1 MQDIPAK
8 ALRAPL
14 AEAGGPRASASR
26 QLLLPAF
33 LCATTHPQPH
43 SEVRGQSC
51 RALQP
56 THPYHPP
63 PMPPLSTTTT
73 TPLQSGEGFTVS
85 VVTGPGGEQSHAGF
99 ASSPAPLHSHLYTE
113 PHSMQAILWKTLKFH
128 KFKSQREGGV
138 QSGTWLRA
146 GCRRAMHL
154 TVHSLTPPGV
164 KAGLFTAS
172 RDDQA
177 CPRESALLA
186 RSFQIDVTSPEPQAA
201 QAKPLQSQTPVFAI

>member
-14 AEAGGPRASASR
+14 AEAGGPRASGSR

-33 LCATTHPQPH
+33 LCATSHPQPH

-56 THPYHPP
+56 THPITPSPCPP
-63 PMPPLSTTTT
+63 YQTTTNT
-73 TPLQSGEGFTVS
+73 HCRVVKGLPYPWLLVQAGNSHMLDLHLARPLCTPISIQN
-85 VVTGPGGEQSHAGF
+85 
-99 ASSPAPLHSHLYTE
+99 
-113 PHSMQAILWKTLKFH
+113 HSMQAILWKTLKLH

-154 TVHSLTPPGV
+154 TVHSLTPPGA

-172 RDDQA
+172 RDEQA

-186 RSFQIDVTSPEPQAA
+186 RSFQIQVTSPEPQAA
-201 QAKPLQSQTPVFAI
+201 QAKPLQSQTPVFST